1 MAINEEDI
9 LSYNFFQY
17 GTPFFG
23 SFCGKNYRIA
33 RNPLKNVFFD
43 NDPHK
48 NDDATFEVTMWEGM
62 DSFATTKEQKVTEH
76 FPFTADGRLAAIAWL
91 NARCGKEDAGAGAGE
106 GKGENGDGDEERE

>member
-1 MAINEEDI
+1 MAISEEDI

-23 SFCGKNYRIA
+23 SFCTKNYRIA

-48 NDDATFEVTMWEGM
+48 NDDATFEVTVWEGKNN
-62 DSFATTKEQKVTEH
+62 FATTESEKVTQY
-76 FPFTADGRLAAIAWL
+76 FPFTAKGRLAAIAWL
-91 NARCGKEDAGAGAGE
+91 DAQCGGKDAGAEDAVG
-106 GKGENGDGDEERE
+106 